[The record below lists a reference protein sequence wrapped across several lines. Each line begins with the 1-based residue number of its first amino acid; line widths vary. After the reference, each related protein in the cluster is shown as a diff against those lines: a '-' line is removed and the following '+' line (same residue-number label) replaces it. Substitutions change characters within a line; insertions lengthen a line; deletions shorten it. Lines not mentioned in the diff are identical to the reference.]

1 MTEQEM
7 IAACREWARIHAR
20 SDWCPVL
27 LSRLP
32 ELTQSERPPHPNRG
46 RGLRTRRSW
55 SSDEMA
61 VIAEYNDREI
71 NLKECLSR
79 LPTRTRAAVLGM
91 AFRNG
96 GRLPKPR

>member
-1 MTEQEM
+1 
-7 IAACREWARIHAR
+7 
-20 SDWCPVL
+20 
-27 LSRLP
+27 
-32 ELTQSERPPHPNRG
+32 
-46 RGLRTRRSW
+46 
-55 SSDEMA
+55 MA

-96 GRLPKPR
+96 GRIPKPR